1 LYVVFYAM
9 LTSRKG
15 VFDTLVLTGKGV
27 NMPLLLKH
35 IRLWMSQD
43 DGATA
48 VEYGLIVAGI
58 ALAVS
63 VAVFTVGGNIVDL
76 LDNLTSF
83 LES

>member
-1 LYVVFYAM
+1 M
-9 LTSRKG
+9 
-15 VFDTLVLTGKGV
+15 FDTLVLTGKGV

>member
-1 LYVVFYAM
+1 
-9 LTSRKG
+9 
-15 VFDTLVLTGKGV
+15 
-27 NMPLLLKH
+27 
-35 IRLWMSQD
+35 MSQD

-63 VAVFTVGGNIVDL
+63 VAVFSRWKIVDL